1 MRSEPFED
9 RRPRRPSVRR
19 LVFDSLEDRR
29 LLAGLEVFVYDDDTS
44 NIPNPPTQSPLADRV
59 VYLDTDRN
67 GTWSP
72 TEPLQTTGLDGV
84 ARFDA
89 LDEGDYLPALWG
101 QPAGESLEESLRNPK
116 TIGLATDLNDPSSSI
131 RSIVQDSSGGVWVA
145 VGSRLQKWH
154 SDPIVPESSIEL
166 PGRVLDVAFRDD
178 RAQAIALVEAPS
190 TQRMLVVVDAQNAQ
204 ITIVP
209 GSEGIAWTRIAQAAG
224 RWMAVT
230 EGRID
235 GALLHRIDPQTLAVE
250 PQIGLDLDR
259 LGIWQWRDDG
269 QAVAWVEAG
278 AASSRMVVYQQVA
291 GAWVQQP
298 SVTLPVKG
306 SWQLASGWTLNQ
318 PWVLFSDESSQVAWV
333 DPATGL
339 LLSQIAVPAS
349 EMLLAAD
356 ARGMLTLHRQ
366 GLSLLRTQRS
376 APDAPVRLRLP
387 ESVWSESDVPPVA
400 WSLEGGYLWS
410 VWGGKILQ
418 WDLGSRV
425 GSAVTVAAG
434 STARSVMGLQR
445 WAANA
450 VPVGDPALLQRS
462 VLPGEVAVWTSED
475 LGAAWSDR
483 DEDPLLWQVT
493 RMPQQGQLEP
503 TADGG
508 WAYTAPDTFQGRDSW
523 ELRAY
528 DGVQWSLPLSI
539 DVMAQSL
546 PPSLQWSIPDI
557 AETVKAGTQLGTVWV
572 EDSEA
577 DATYRITTTDA
588 RFVIQQGKIFAAADG
603 MFDYESQASVVMPL
617 VATRLDRS
625 ESEPI
630 QAAAQVT
637 IEDVNEKPVAIHLS
651 GRSVEEDL
659 PGALIGDLQVEDPDQ
674 SEVFRWY
681 LSDDRFQ
688 VRDGKLQLAPGV
700 ALDFESQA
708 EVPLMIT
715 AIDRG
720 GFGYQVSTQVDIQ
733 VTDRDDP
740 TRGITLDKGFVVEMV
755 RGYRIA
761 QVAVIDPDRSEQFD
775 LTVSEPRMEI
785 EQGLLRLRR
794 GIFIDRSQDLEL
806 PIRITAT
813 SQTTGKQFSQ
823 DFQLRVIENQTPW
836 RNASNPMDVDGD
848 GILSPRDPLRII
860 NHINRFGPHPLGP
873 APDSDDGQP
882 AGDYLDV
889 NGDGDVSPIDI
900 LIVIN
905 KLNQQSAGGP
915 ASGGGSGGASGGD
928 AEGQDGG
935 AGAGQGEGEGPVTP
949 PMGIET
955 HALSLQE
962 FLKERERK
970 QSQPLGNPLG
980 NPLSKPPQG
989 PVR

>member
-1 MRSEPFED
+1 MRSESFEE
-9 RRPRRPSVRR
+9 RRPRRPSIRR

-29 LLAGLEVFVYDDDTS
+29 LLAGLEVFVYDDANS
-44 NIPNPPTQSPLADRV
+44 NLPNPPTQSPLADRL
-59 VYLDTDRN
+59 VYLDTDN
-67 GTWSP
+67 DGTWSP
-72 TEPLQTTGLDGV
+72 GEPLQTTGLDGV
-84 ARFDA
+84 AQFDG

-101 QPAGESLEESLRNPK
+101 QPAGEALEESLQSPK
-116 TIGLATDLNDPSSSI
+116 AIGLIADLDDPTTSI
-131 RSIVQDSSGGVWVA
+131 RSIVQDPSGGVWVA

-154 SDPIVPESSIEL
+154 SNPIAPETSIEL
-166 PGRVLDVAFRDD
+166 PGRVLDLAFGDD
-178 RAQAIALVEAPS
+178 RAQAIALVETPS
-190 TQRMLVVVDAQNAQ
+190 THRMLVVVDVPNAQ
-204 ITIVP
+204 ITVVP
-209 GSEGIAWTRIAQAAG
+209 GSEGIAWTRIAQASG
-224 RWMAVT
+224 KWMAET
-230 EGRID
+230 EGWIEGSR
-235 GALLHRIDPQTLAVE
+235 LHRIDPQSLAVE
-250 PQIGLDLDR
+250 PQSGLDWDR
-259 LGIWQWRDDG
+259 FAKWQWRDDG
-269 QAVAWVEAG
+269 QAVAWVEPG
-278 AASSRMVVYQQVA
+278 AASSRMLVYQQVE

-298 SVTLPVKG
+298 SVTLPVTG
-306 SWQLASGWTLNQ
+306 SWQIASGWKWNQ
-318 PWVLFSDESSQVAWV
+318 PWVLFSAELAEVAWV
-333 DPATGL
+333 DPATGQ
-339 LLSQIAVPAS
+339 LLSQIALPAS
-349 EMLLAAD
+349 AALLAAD
-356 ARGMLTLHRQ
+356 ARGIMTLDRQ
-366 GLSLLRTQRS
+366 NASLSLTQRS
-376 APDAPVRLRLP
+376 APDASLRLRLP
-387 ESVWSESDVPPVA
+387 ETVGSESGLMPVA
-400 WSLEGGYLWS
+400 WSLDGASLWS
-410 VWGGKILQ
+410 VVGGKIFQ
-418 WDLGSRV
+418 WDLESRV
-425 GSAVTVAAG
+425 GSAVKVAAG
-434 STARSVMGLQR
+434 STAKAAIGLQR

-462 VLPGEVAVWTSED
+462 VLPGEVALWTSGD
-475 LGAAWSDR
+475 LEAAWTDR
-483 DEDPLLWQVT
+483 DDDPLLWQVT
-493 RMPQQGQLEP
+493 RMPQHGQLEP

-508 WAYTAPDTFQGRDSW
+508 WAYTAPETFRGSDSW

-528 DGVQWSLPLSI
+528 DGVQWSPPLAI

-546 PPSLQWSIPDI
+546 PPSLQWSIPAI
-557 AETVKAGTQLGTVWV
+557 AETVEAGAQLGTVWV
-572 EDSEA
+572 EDSET

-588 RFVIQQGKIFAAADG
+588 RFLIDQGKIFAAAEG
-603 MFDYESQASVVMPL
+603 VFDYESQASFVLPL

-625 ESEPI
+625 ETEPI
-630 QAAAQVT
+630 REAAQVT
-637 IEDVNEKPVAIHLS
+637 IEDANEKPIAIHLS
-651 GRSVEEDL
+651 GRWVEENL
-659 PGALIGDLQVEDPDQ
+659 PGAIIGDLQVEDPDQ
-674 SEVFRWY
+674 REVFRWY

-720 GFGYQVSTQVDIQ
+720 GFGYQVSTRVDIQ

-761 QVAVIDPDRSEQFD
+761 QVAVIDPDRSEKFD

-785 EQGLLRLRR
+785 EQGLLKLRR

-882 AGDYLDV
+882 PSDYLDV
-889 NGDGDVSPIDI
+889 NGDGDVSPLDI

-935 AGAGQGEGEGPVTP
+935 AGAGQGEGEGPATS
-949 PMGIET
+949 PMELKT

-970 QSQPLGNPLG
+970 QSHPLGDPLG
-980 NPLSKPPQG
+980 KPPQG
-989 PVR
+989 PGR

>member
-29 LLAGLEVFVYDDDTS
+29 LLAGLEVFVYDDA
-44 NIPNPPTQSPLADRV
+44 NANLPHPPTQSPLTDRV
-59 VYLDTDRN
+59 VYLDTDRD

-72 TEPLQTTGLDGV
+72 GEPLETTGLDGV
-84 ARFDA
+84 ARFDS
-89 LDEGDYLPALWG
+89 LEEGDYLPALWG
-101 QPAGESLEESLRNPK
+101 QPAGEWLEESLRSPK
-116 TIGLATDLNDPSSSI
+116 AIELATGLLDSPSSI

-145 VGSRLQKWH
+145 VGSQLQNWH
-154 SDPIVPESSIEL
+154 TDSTAPETSIEL
-166 PGRVLDVAFRDD
+166 PGRLLDLAFRDD

-190 TQRMLVVVDAQNAQ
+190 TQRLLVVVDAQNAQ
-204 ITIVP
+204 IMVVP

-224 RWMAVT
+224 KWMAET
-230 EGRID
+230 EGRIE
-235 GALLHRIDPQTLAVE
+235 GSRLHRIDPQTLAIE
-250 PQIGLDLDR
+250 PQRGLDWDR
-259 LGIWQWRDDG
+259 LANWQWRDDG
-269 QAVAWVEAG
+269 QAVAWVETG
-278 AASSRMVVYQQVA
+278 SASSRMVVYQEIE
-291 GAWVQQP
+291 GAWIQQP
-298 SVTLPVKG
+298 SVTLPVTG
-306 SWQLASGWTLNQ
+306 SWQLASGWKLNQ
-318 PWVLFSDESSQVAWV
+318 PWVLISDPLDQVAWV
-333 DPATGL
+333 DPATGQRLAQNVVPPSAVILAVDAGGILTFDRQDASL
-339 LLSQIAVPAS
+339 LL
-349 EMLLAAD
+349 
-356 ARGMLTLHRQ
+356 
-366 GLSLLRTQRS
+366 TQRGL
-376 APDAPVRLRLP
+376 PDAPTRLRLP
-387 ESVWSESDVPPVA
+387 EAVQMVSGLPPVA
-400 WSLEGGYLWS
+400 WSPERASLWM
-410 VWGGKILQ
+410 VLGDKILQ
-418 WDLGSRV
+418 WDLDSRV
-425 GSAVTVAAG
+425 SSAVKVAEG
-434 STARSVMGLQR
+434 STAKAAMGLQR

-450 VPVGDPALLQRS
+450 VPVGDQTLLQRS

-475 LGAAWSDR
+475 LEAAWSDR
-483 DEDPLLWQVT
+483 DDDPLLWQVT
-493 RMPQQGQLEP
+493 RMPLQGQLEP

-508 WAYTAPDTFQGRDSW
+508 WAYTAPVTFQGSDSW

-528 DGVQWSLPLSI
+528 DGVQWSPPLSI

-546 PPSLQWSIPDI
+546 PPSLQWSIPAI
-557 AETVKAGTQLGTVWV
+557 AETVEAGTQLGTVWV

-577 DATYRITTTDA
+577 DATYRITTTDT
-588 RFVIQQGKIFAAADG
+588 RFVIQHGKIFAAAEAV
-603 MFDYESQASVVMPL
+603 FDYESQASFVMPL
-617 VATRLDRS
+617 VATRLDQS
-625 ESEPI
+625 ESGPI
-630 QAAAQVT
+630 RASAQVT
-637 IEDVNEKPVAIHLS
+637 IEDANEKPVAIHLS
-651 GRSVEEDL
+651 SRLVLEDL
-659 PGALIGDLQVEDPDQ
+659 PGAIIGDLQVEDPDRD
-674 SEVFRWY
+674 EVFRWY

-720 GFGYQVSTQVDIQ
+720 GFGYQVSTRVDLQ

-740 TRGITLDKGFVVEMV
+740 TRGITLDKGVVVELV

-761 QVAVIDPDRSEQFD
+761 EVAVIDPDRSEKFD

-785 EQGLLRLRR
+785 EQGLLKLRR
-794 GIFIDRSQDLEL
+794 GIFIDRSQDVEL

-823 DFQLRVIENQTPW
+823 DFRLRVLENQTPW

-848 GILSPRDPLRII
+848 GVLSPRDPLRII

-873 APDSDDGQP
+873 APDSDDGQA

-905 KLNQQSAGGP
+905 KLNQQSGGTPPP
-915 ASGGGSGGASGGD
+915 ASGGGGPSGGD
-928 AEGQDGG
+928 AEGQNGG
-935 AGAGQGEGEGPVTP
+935 AGAGQGEGEGEDPSDP
-949 PMGIET
+949 PMELKT

-962 FLKERERK
+962 FLKERQRK
-970 QSQPLGNPLG
+970 QASPPENPLR
-980 NPLSKPPQG
+980 KPPQG

>member
-44 NIPNPPTQSPLADRV
+44 TSPHPPTQSPLADRV
-59 VYLDTDRN
+59 VYLDTDSN
-67 GTWSP
+67 GMWSP
-72 TEPLQTTGLDGV
+72 GEPQETTGLDGV

-101 QPAGESLEESLRNPK
+101 QPIGEVSEQSLRTPK
-116 TIGLATDLNDPSSSI
+116 AIGLAVDAADPSLSI
-131 RSIVQDSSGGVWVA
+131 RSIVQDLAGGVWVA
-145 VGSRLQKWH
+145 VGSRLQNWH
-154 SDPIVPESSIEL
+154 SNSIAPETSIEL
-166 PGRVLDVAFRDD
+166 PGRVLDVVFRDD
-178 RAQAIALVEAPS
+178 RAEAIALVETPS
-190 TQRMLVVVDAQNAQ
+190 TQRMLVLVDAENAQ
-204 ITIVP
+204 IRIVP
-209 GSEGIAWTRIAQAAG
+209 GSEGIAWTRIGQAAG
-224 RWMAVT
+224 RWLAET
-230 EGRID
+230 EGRIE
-235 GALLHRIDPQTLAVE
+235 GSLLHQIDPQSLAME
-250 PQIGLDLDR
+250 PQSGLNFDR
-259 LGIWQWRDDG
+259 PAVWQLRDDG
-269 QAVAWVEAG
+269 QAVAWLEPGRAPT
-278 AASSRMVVYQQVA
+278 RMFVYQKVD

-298 SVTLPVKG
+298 SVAIPLDG
-306 SWQLASGWTLNQ
+306 FWQLATGWKASQ
-318 PWVLFSDESSQVAWV
+318 PWALVNEESTQVAWV
-333 DPATGL
+333 NTATGE

-349 EMLLAAD
+349 EALLSAD
-356 ARGMLTLHRQ
+356 AGGMVTLDRQ
-366 GLSLLRTQRS
+366 NASLLLTQRS
-376 APDAPVRLRLP
+376 LPEAPLRLRLP
-387 ESVWSESDVPPVA
+387 EAAGLHPIVPPVA
-400 WSLEGGYLWS
+400 WSPEGMSLWS
-410 VWGGKILQ
+410 VLGGKILQ

-425 GSAVTVAAG
+425 GSAVRVEAGATVKAAI
-434 STARSVMGLQR
+434 GLQN
-445 WAANA
+445 WATNA
-450 VPVGDPALLQRS
+450 VPVGDRSLLQRS
-462 VLPGEVAVWTSED
+462 VLPGEVAVWTAED
-475 LGAAWSDR
+475 LEAAWSDR
-483 DEDPLLWQVT
+483 DDDPLLWQVT
-493 RMPQQGQLEP
+493 RMPQHGQLEP

-508 WAYTAPDTFQGRDSW
+508 WAYTAADTFRGSDSW

-528 DGVQWSLPLSI
+528 DGIQWSPPLSI
-539 DVMAQSL
+539 DVMAQAL
-546 PPSLQWSIPDI
+546 PPSLQWSIPAI
-557 AETVKAGTQLGTVWV
+557 AETVEAGTGLGSVWV
-572 EDSEA
+572 EDAET
-577 DATYRITTTDA
+577 DATYRITTTDT
-588 RFVIQQGKIFAAADG
+588 RFVIEQGKIFAAAEAT
-603 MFDYESQASVVMPL
+603 FDYESQASFVMPL
-617 VATRLDRS
+617 KATRLDRT
-625 ESEPI
+625 ETEPI
-630 QAAAQVT
+630 RAAAQVT
-637 IEDVNEKPVAIHLS
+637 IDDVNERPVAIHLS
-651 GRSVEEDL
+651 GLAVEEDL
-659 PGALIGDLQVEDPDQ
+659 PGAIIGDLQVVDPDRND
-674 SEVFRWY
+674 VFRWY

-720 GFGYQVSTQVDIQ
+720 GLGYQVSTRVDLQ

-740 TRGITLDKGFVVEMV
+740 TRGIVLDKGFVVEMV
-755 RGYRIA
+755 RGYRIGK
-761 QVAVIDPDRSEQFD
+761 VAVIDPDRNEQFD

-785 EQGLLRLRR
+785 EQGQLKLRR
-794 GIFIDRSQDLEL
+794 GVFIDRSQDMEL

-823 DFQLRVIENQTPW
+823 DFRLRVIENQTPW

-873 APDSDDGQP
+873 APDSDDGQA

-905 KLNQQSAGGP
+905 KLNQQSGGVP
-915 ASGGGSGGASGGD
+915 PSGGGGNGGASGGD

-935 AGAGQGEGEGPVTP
+935 AGQGEGEGPS
-949 PMGIET
+949 IEPSELKT

-970 QSQPLGNPLG
+970 QSDSLD

-989 PVR
+989 PGR